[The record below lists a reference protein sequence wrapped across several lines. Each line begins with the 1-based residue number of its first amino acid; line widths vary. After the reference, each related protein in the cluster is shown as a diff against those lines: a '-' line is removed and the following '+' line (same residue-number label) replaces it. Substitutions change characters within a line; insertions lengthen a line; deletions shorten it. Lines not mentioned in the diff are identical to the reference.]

1 MENSLSQTQTH
12 RLSAIQLALVII
24 TGLGLIQS
32 TVLGGLNFSIADV
45 SLILLTLI
53 MLSSSTAKLPIIEL
67 TFLALVFVSRTV
79 ISLILPAW
87 LALINPEVFA
97 SILKMGLIIVYFVA
111 GYLIGN
117 RYQAVILL
125 VRMFV
130 IANLIIGIFGIV
142 IIATNSMSL
151 VPGLFI
157 SFRYKGLMNDPNY
170 FSMLQIMS
178 IPFVRLLW
186 PNRSPLFKGTLIAGL
201 VTAAVL

>member
-151 VPGLFI
+151 VPGRF
-157 SFRYKGLMNDPNY
+157 
-170 FSMLQIMS
+170 
-178 IPFVRLLW
+178 FVNCCW
-186 PNRSPLFKGTLIAGL
+186 
-201 VTAAVL
+201 